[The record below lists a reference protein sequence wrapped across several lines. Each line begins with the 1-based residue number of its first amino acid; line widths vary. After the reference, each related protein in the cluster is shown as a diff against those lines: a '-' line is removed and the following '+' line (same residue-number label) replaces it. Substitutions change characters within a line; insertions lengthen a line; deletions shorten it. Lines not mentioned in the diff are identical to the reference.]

1 MNEAPPVPRVLPELR
16 IPRVIPKQSGLGEL
30 LRRLRRNPLSVAGL
44 GIIVFFVLVALLAPV
59 LAPPP
64 QGWRDPYKIP
74 NESFAPDPRPP
85 RPGHPFGTT
94 SEQYDLYYGVVWG
107 TRTAFRVSLTVI
119 AISIAVGLVIGGFA
133 GYRGGWVDEVF
144 MRVTD
149 VFLAFPGLILAVVIV
164 AVLGKG
170 LDKVLIALSL
180 VSWPTYAR
188 LLRGEILSV
197 RQRDFVEAARALGA
211 SDVRIFVRHVL
222 PNTIYP
228 VLIYGSL
235 DMASVVISA
244 AALSFLGLGAEVGY
258 ADWGQLINLARPWI
272 IGAPGNAFQ
281 YWYTLVYPG
290 LAISLFV
297 LGWNLLGD
305 AFRDITDPKLRGQA

>member
-1 MNEAPPVPRVLPELR
+1 MWR
-16 IPRVIPKQSGLGEL
+16 SGVAEF
-30 LRRLRRNPLSVAGL
+30 LRRMRRNPLSIAGL
-44 GIIVFFVLVALLAPV
+44 VLVCFFVLVAILAPV

-64 QGWRDPYKIP
+64 EGWRNPYQIP
-74 NESFAPDPRPP
+74 NETFAPDPRPP
-85 RPGHPFGTT
+85 RPGYPFGTT

-119 AISIAVGLVIGGFA
+119 AISVAVGLVIGGLA
-133 GYRGGWVDEVF
+133 GYRGGLVDEVF
-144 MRVTD
+144 MRITD

-164 AVLGKG
+164 AILGKG
-170 LDKVLIALSL
+170 LDKVLMALAL
-180 VSWPTYAR
+180 VSWPTYTR
-188 LLRGEILSV
+188 LLRGEILSAKE
-197 RQRDFVEAARALGA
+197 RDFVEAARALGA
-211 SDVRIFVRHVL
+211 SDFRVFFRHVL

-228 VLIYGSL
+228 VVVYGSL
-235 DMASVVISA
+235 DMGSVVISA

-258 ADWGQLINLARPWI
+258 ADWGQLINLSRPWI
-272 IGAPGNAFQ
+272 IGAPGNALQ

-305 AFRDITDPKLRGQA
+305 AFRDIMDPKLRGQT

>member
-197 RQRDFVEAARALGA
+197 RQRDAGVGTSQADEGVHQWASRCISARA
-211 SDVRIFVRHVL
+211 D
-222 PNTIYP
+222 
-228 VLIYGSL
+228 
-235 DMASVVISA
+235 
-244 AALSFLGLGAEVGY
+244 
-258 ADWGQLINLARPWI
+258 
-272 IGAPGNAFQ
+272 
-281 YWYTLVYPG
+281 
-290 LAISLFV
+290 
-297 LGWNLLGD
+297 
-305 AFRDITDPKLRGQA
+305 